1 MFNIVMGGAGDLA
14 ANLLGVLTW
23 YFLNPDPVLPFLRPV
38 YLSVLRC
45 ECERLA
51 AGGCVRLSS
60 PPALSEPP
68 AKGDPA
74 EKGKLSFLTN

>member
-1 MFNIVMGGAGDLA
+1 MFNIVIGGAGDLA
-14 ANLLGVLTW
+14 ANFLGVLTW
-23 YFLNPDPVLPFLRPV
+23 YFLNPDPVLSFLRPV

-51 AGGCVRLSS
+51 AGGRVRLDS

-68 AKGDPA
+68 AKGDRT
-74 EKGKLSFLTN
+74 EEGKLSFLTS